1 MWRRT
6 VTDHMISHLTGL
18 NRKPVD
24 KGMVLH
30 GYGNPKP
37 VPIPGHTCYWISTV
51 LPGPVSCLNHNQ
63 YLDHHDHDH
72 DQHDHDNIW
81 TSSPGIF
88 FILFFFYLTDFFFY
102 S

>member
-18 NRKPVD
+18 NRKPMD
-24 KGMVLH
+24 KGTVLH

-37 VPIPGHTCYWISTV
+37 VPIPRHTHYWISMV
-51 LPGPVSCLNHNQ
+51 LPGPVSCL
-63 YLDHHDHDH
+63 
-72 DQHDHDNIW
+72 
-81 TSSPGIF
+81 S
-88 FILFFFYLTDFFFY
+88 LTARAVEHAKM

>member
-37 VPIPGHTCYWISTV
+37 IPVPRHTRYWISTV
-51 LPGPVSCLNHNQ
+51 LPGPVSHLKHHPRG
-63 YLDHHDHDH
+63 LDLIMGLADPQLGRQARDC
-72 DQHDHDNIW
+72 DA
-81 TSSPGIF
+81 
-88 FILFFFYLTDFFFY
+88 
-102 S
+102 